1 MATEKIGIYRKYY
14 GTVPVEELGLPLAT
28 SECRVCDRCAGRCGD
43 SARMESASARAS
55 KAEEGESDTLR
66 RNRPRFEWERVTIMK
81 RRVIFSFL
89 ISWFAA
95 SATPAA
101 PLDAQQPDF
110 QTATR
115 AHDAI
120 RKGLAF
126 LVAGQQPDGGW
137 EMSGKSN
144 PAVTALV
151 IKALAQDKDYG
162 PRHPAVRR
170 GLDYVMTFV
179 HPDGGIYVEDQG
191 LNNYHTSVA
200 LMALASMKDSGL
212 AGTVKEAQNYLK
224 KLQWD
229 EGEGYESSSP
239 WYGGQGY
246 GSGKRPDLSNTQMML
261 EALNESGLPPD
272 DPVYKKALVFVQRCQ
287 MLGETNDQPF
297 AKGAT
302 DGGFVY
308 SPANEGES
316 KAGTETG
323 DSRPHLR
330 SYGSMTYAGFKSML
344 YAKVDRDDP
353 RVKAAVEW
361 IRRYYTLD
369 SNPNMPV
376 AQSKEGLY
384 YYYHV
389 FARAMEAFGEETITD
404 HQGAPHRWR
413 SELCEKLVTLQHAD
427 GSWYNDADRW
437 MEGNPHLVTAYSVL
451 ALQTALGE

>member
-1 MATEKIGIYRKYY
+1 MKCGMTFPMSRSEASPY
-14 GTVPVEELGLPLAT
+14 PLPQGRM
-28 SECRVCDRCAGRCGD
+28 RVWGYIPILTA
-43 SARMESASARAS
+43 
-55 KAEEGESDTLR
+55 
-66 RNRPRFEWERVTIMK
+66 
-81 RRVIFSFL
+81 FL
-89 ISWFAA
+89 LI
-95 SATPAA
+95 SATPARSSDA
-101 PLDAQQPDF
+101 EKLDF
-110 QTATR
+110 RLATR
-115 AHDAI
+115 THDAI

-126 LVAGQQPDGGW
+126 VEAGQQSDGGW
-137 EMSGKSN
+137 AVVGKSN

-162 PRHPAVRR
+162 PKHPAVRR
-170 GLDYVMTFV
+170 GFDYVMTFA
-179 HPDGGIYVEDQG
+179 HRDGGIYVDDEG

-200 LMALASMKDSGL
+200 LMAMASMKDPGL
-212 AGTVKEAQNYLK
+212 VKAVKEAQDYLK

-229 EGEGYESSSP
+229 EGKGYETSNP

-261 EALNESGLPPD
+261 EALNESGLAAD
-272 DPVYKKALVFVQRCQ
+272 DPVYRKALVFVQRCQ

-308 SPANEGES
+308 SPANSGES

-323 DSRPHLR
+323 DHQPHLR

-344 YAKVDRDDP
+344 YAKVERSDP

-369 SNPNMPV
+369 SNPNMPG

-389 FARAMEAFGEETITD
+389 FARAMEAFGEETIVD
-404 HQGAPHRWR
+404 HQGAPHHWR
-413 SELCEKLVTLQHAD
+413 AELCEKLLSLQHAD

-437 MEGNPHLVTAYSVL
+437 MEGDPHLVTAYSIL
-451 ALQTALGE
+451 ALQTALAE